1 MCFTNQ
7 TKLKAMAGL
16 VLARKERKK
25 VLREEAQE
33 RQAYYNKL
41 TSTVE
46 GISKIM
52 QTCGAKQKRKLERK
66 LHTLKNNK
74 K

>member
-1 MCFTNQ
+1 
-7 TKLKAMAGL
+7 MAGL
-16 VLARKERKK
+16 VLARKEHKQ

-33 RQAYYNKL
+33 RVTHYKEL
-41 TSTVE
+41 TSTE
-46 GISKIM
+46 AGIRKIM
-52 QTCGAKQKRKLERK
+52 QTCGAKQYIKLERK

>member
-1 MCFTNQ
+1 
-7 TKLKAMAGL
+7 MAGL
-16 VLARKERKK
+16 VLARKERKQ

-33 RQAYYNKL
+33 RQAHYNEL
-41 TSTVE
+41 TSTID
-46 GISKIM
+46 GISTIM
-52 QTCGAKQKRKLERK
+52 QTCGVKQYRKLEKK